1 MSASTQNQALAAL
14 LFLCERVLHIPVGP
28 MEQVVRAKQ
37 PIRLPVVLSREE
49 VTAVLA
55 RLEGGLWIISMLL
68 YGAGLRL
75 EECLE
80 LRVKDIDFD
89 RRQITVKRGKGQ
101 KDRTTMLPGAVAE
114 PLRQHLV
121 GVRHLHDCLI

>member
-1 MSASTQNQALAAL
+1 
-14 LFLCERVLHIPVGP
+14 

-55 RLEGGLWIISMLL
+55 RLEGALWIISMLL